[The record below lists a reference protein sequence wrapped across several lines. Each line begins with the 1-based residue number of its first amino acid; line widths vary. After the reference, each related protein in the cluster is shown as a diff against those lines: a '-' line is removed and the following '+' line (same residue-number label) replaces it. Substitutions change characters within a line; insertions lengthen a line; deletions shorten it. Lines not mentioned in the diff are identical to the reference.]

1 MISKLNIVQNCYAH
15 LKETNGVGVS
25 ANIKLQLEYMN
36 IPTDVKYLKE
46 NIVRILEYLEVLI
59 KRYRTDIE
67 FSFGKTTKK
76 KLPSLNNIGL
86 TGLTL
91 EPNEVVYIQ
100 NKGPNGGILKARNT
114 SNDRVHFT
122 PSKKL
127 LVKYDMKIASRSG
140 DNKVGHLPVFWDEER
155 VVFTVVKPN
164 KDLLE
169 SGTRELPRNILNRII
184 TEELTMNELVKIVP
198 ANPGSESKQNLM
210 TNYLGYRRGVM
221 YKMTSRRVDS
231 PPEGVFCMDIE
242 TGRTTTHGP
251 CIYIQG
257 AIMKKDV
264 CFKYDETKDTHY
276 QRQCEPK
283 LERFL
288 SSIGS
293 SGMVSLL
300 QKIIRRK
307 VKLLKHPDFEKVFYK
322 PEQVIHS
329 IIDKMLDPNQ
339 TGIFIPYPGAY
350 ISAQQH
356 LLKRLMVISAEDVEY
371 NHQHANIFGAGSLLT
386 QKLPY
391 WKPSLKLR
399 NIWKQTA
406 IQMWKSTK
414 ASVYRNDIE
423 NKPVSLNEKTA
434 SCLILYELGGMMG
447 DKNMFSYLI
456 QHPTKTVCMQDNK
469 SSTESFTTL
478 DIYMDQHVEARVVW
492 MLKSKNT
499 TRPEQYIQLL
509 SNFFKKYTGQNPRRG
524 HSMNIPS
531 DLFKVQRETSLL
543 YRKKIN
549 VTHPSKL
556 DNIDEKYKRTI
567 SFQIPDGFLAS
578 EVGQIKMNI
587 GRKKVLVTV
596 SPIDLSTFIVI
607 PNPSR
612 NLKYEEVKD
621 DIKKKA
627 LKIMETKCVSGIQK
641 KGNTFKF
648 DLKTREWSV
657 NGIPWE
663 RFRNK
668 SQKIIDFSAVN
679 QIPKVTKE
687 IFLQTCVILNGYNKT
702 IHLPRMNREGQHTKE
717 VLTGWE
723 GHMYRFMIELS
734 NIYPDALWPS
744 GLFTFHTNHIHHRL
758 ELRKKL
764 IALCSQSEEY
774 KREFPCPSDVRKLLD
789 AQRKA
794 KEKMLMS
801 HEKKMGSFLWML
813 VGSGKTLTVLHY
825 LNETLMSN
833 QINRIVWSAPSSAM
847 WSLSQEIKKFGW
859 KSVVMVPTHQKAMEY
874 KKIGFEVTTDRNIQK
889 GIITIVEH
897 DNIRD
902 LAADFMGQIMHC
914 SFVYDEVHKAMS
926 ASTKRTV
933 FALKLARLARQLV
946 CLTGTPIVKSSA
958 YPLARWL
965 NLCVEFDVTF
975 NNFWVAANSMAI
987 MIKNTHVKTYHDE
1000 KKINFT
1006 VDERIRVNQ
1015 YLPQAMGGTVND
1027 RSEIDFRKAY
1037 TETRHIIDKHMINFS
1052 YKLVYGP
1059 RKELPLNR
1067 INRINYKNDH
1077 EYAVEV
1083 TKQTKPS
1090 LDVLLHLP
1098 QRVLLVGENKQH
1110 CQILIEK
1117 LLEKKVSPLDI
1128 ISIGG
1133 NTAPH
1138 QKVKHYKTIYLS
1150 SEQAKNNE
1158 DGAHLPKIC
1167 VASLQYPEGYTLTW
1181 MTTMVTG
1188 VYPSNQAKRTQM
1200 EGRINRISCETS
1212 HRYYFTFMGG
1222 LTEYMYKNHLTAKT
1236 LETTLKYM

>member
-1 MISKLNIVQNCYAH
+1 MKLNIVQDCYIH
-15 LKETNGVGVS
+15 LKETHGVGVS
-25 ANIKLQLEYMN
+25 PHVKLHLKHMN
-36 IPTDVKYLKE
+36 IPTDNEYLKE
-46 NIVRILEYLEVLI
+46 NILSILRYLKVLI
-59 KRYRTDIE
+59 ERYRTDLT
-67 FSFGKTTKK
+67 FSFGKISTK

-100 NKGPNGGILKARNT
+100 NKGTNGGILKARNR

-127 LVKYDMKIASRSG
+127 LVKYDMEIASRSG
-140 DNKVGHLPVFWDEER
+140 DDKVGHLPVFWDEKR

-184 TEELTMNELVKIVP
+184 TEELTMNELVKMVP

-221 YKMTSRRVDS
+221 YKMTSRRVDR

-242 TGRTTTHGP
+242 TGRATTRGP
-251 CIYIQG
+251 CTYIQG

-264 CFKYDETKDTHY
+264 CFKYDEAKDTPY
-276 QRQCEPK
+276 RRPCEHK

-300 QKIIRRK
+300 QKIIRRR
-307 VKLLKHPDFEKVFYK
+307 VKLLRHPDLKNVFYK
-322 PEQVIHS
+322 PEDVIRS

-339 TGIFIPYPGAY
+339 PGIFIPYPGAY

-371 NHQHANIFGAGSLLT
+371 NQQNANIFGAGALVT

-399 NIWKQTA
+399 DIWKETA
-406 IQMWKSTK
+406 IHMWKSTR

-423 NKPVSLNEKTA
+423 NKPVSLNEKTTP
-434 SCLILYELGGMMG
+434 CLILYELGGMTG

-456 QHPTKTVCMQDNK
+456 QHPTRTVCMQDNK
-469 SSTESFTTL
+469 SSTEPFTSL
-478 DIYMDQHVEARVVW
+478 DVYMDQHVEARVVW
-492 MLKSKNT
+492 MLKSTNI
-499 TRPEQYIQLL
+499 TRPEQYVQLL

-524 HSMNIPS
+524 HSMSIPRE
-531 DLFKVQRETSLL
+531 LFKVQRKTSLL
-543 YRKKIN
+543 YRKKLN
-549 VTHPSKL
+549 VTHPSQL
-556 DNIDEKYKRTI
+556 DNVDQKHMRTI

-578 EVGQIKMNI
+578 EVGHIKMNI

-596 SPIDLSTFIVI
+596 SPNDLSTFIVI

-612 NLKYEEVKD
+612 NSKYEEVTD
-621 DIKKKA
+621 EIKKKA
-627 LKIMETKCVSGIQK
+627 FQHMEKKCVDGIQK
-641 KGNTFKF
+641 RGNTFKF

-657 NGIPWE
+657 NGLPWE

-668 SQKIIDFSAVN
+668 SQMIIDFSSRN

-687 IFLQTCVILNGYNKT
+687 ILLQTCVVLNGYNKT
-702 IHLPRMNREGQHTKE
+702 IQLPRMNREGQGTKE

-723 GHMYRFMIELS
+723 GHMYRFMMELS

-764 IALCSQSEEY
+764 VALCSQCEEY
-774 KREFPCPSDVRKLLD
+774 KRAFPCPSDTRKLLD
-789 AQRKA
+789 TQRKA

-825 LNETLMSN
+825 LNETLISN
-833 QINRIVWSAPSSAM
+833 QINRVVWSAPSSAM

-859 KSVVMVPTHQKAMEY
+859 NYVVMAPTRQKAMEY
-874 KKIGFEVTTDRNIQK
+874 KTIGFEVTTNRTIQK
-889 GIITIVEH
+889 GVITIVEH
-897 DNIRD
+897 DDIRK
-902 LAADFMGQIMHC
+902 LASDFMGQMMHC

-926 ASTKRTV
+926 ALTKRTA
-933 FALKLARLARQLV
+933 FALKLARLARQLI

-987 MIKNTHVKTYHDE
+987 VIKNTHVKTYHDE
-1000 KKINFT
+1000 KKIDFT
-1006 VDERIRVNQ
+1006 DDERIRVNQ
-1015 YLPQAMGGTVND
+1015 CLPQAMGGTVSD

-1037 TETRHIIDKHMINFS
+1037 SETRHIVDKHMVNFS
-1052 YKLVYGP
+1052 YNLVYGS

-1067 INRINYKNDH
+1067 INRTDYKNDH

-1090 LDVLLHLP
+1090 LDVLFHLP

-1138 QKVKHYKTIYLS
+1138 EKVKHYKTIYLS
-1150 SEQAKNNE
+1150 AEQAKNNE
-1158 DGAHLPKIC
+1158 GRAHLPKIC

-1222 LTEYMYKNHLTAKT
+1222 LTEFMYKNHLTAKT
-1236 LETTLKYM
+1236 LETTLKKM